1 MVFCLFAAKRLETWK
16 SFITSD
22 PEAFACNVLIP
33 LTVPVSGFT
42 HNPAFLAVSEFKMAG
57 SAELV
62 RLVDLAETEG
72 ARRKPTKAIEFSP
85 QVTQFFFFY
94 IIRFLVIFRS
104 FYRIFR
110 TETGDF

>member
-1 MVFCLFAAKRLETWK
+1 LFIFVAKRLETWK
-16 SFITSD
+16 RFITSD
-22 PEAFACNVLIP
+22 PEAFVCNVSTP

-72 ARRKPTKAIEFSP
+72 ASRKPTKAIEFSP
-85 QVTQFFFFY
+85 QVTQFFLN
-94 IIRFLVIFRS
+94 IIRFLESFRS